1 VKQRTSKSAELR
13 RHRTPKAKAR
23 ILKEHERSGLSL
35 LAFARTRG
43 LCYAS
48 LRRWRSRPCARVPE
62 PPAHTPGRCGAPRT
76 RSRPCARVP
85 EPPAHTPGRC
95 GAPRTRS
102 RPCARVP
109 APPAPQA
116 DPRFVPVTV
125 EGEVSGGDYVLNLVG
140 GRSLRIPLRFEPDSL
155 RRLLAVLEGVQ

>member
-13 RHRTPKAKAR
+13 RHRTPNEKTR

-35 LAFARTRG
+35 LAFARTHG

-48 LRRWRSRPCARVPE
+48 LRRW
-62 PPAHTPGRCGAPRT
+62 
-76 RSRPCARVP
+76 
-85 EPPAHTPGRC
+85 
-95 GAPRTRS
+95 RS

-125 EGEVSGGDYVLNLVG
+125 ENEVSGGDYVLNLAG

-155 RRLLAVLEGVQ
+155 RRLLDVLEVCP